1 MRTLRKGAA
10 TITLRNKGA
19 TLIAASLERDD
30 IRIILRNIAM
40 DTLRK
45 LRAQNPKVQGWPIYC
60 TQAND
65 VIHFF
70 PAADKQ
76 YPVEL
81 HLMLRVVE

>member
-10 TITLRNKGA
+10 TIILRNKGA
-19 TLIAASLERDD
+19 ILDRVLINNNGMLYVLCIVSPDTLIE
-30 IRIILRNIAM
+30 
-40 DTLRK
+40 
-45 LRAQNPKVQGWPIYC
+45 LRAQHPKAQGLPVYC
-60 TQAND
+60 AQTND
-65 VIHFF
+65 VVHFF